1 MDTPFRTY
9 TQQVTS
15 HLRHVTPQEKATLQ
29 EELEAHL
36 EDHTEALLAAG
47 WTQEQAQ
54 HHALA
59 AMGDPKAIG
68 TALNQVYP
76 LRWLV
81 LSRAALVLIILFALI
96 LLLNLPTWFL
106 CCYNSLTARWDALH
120 SPNHVRQSNTQVED
134 MTPLDTTLCLPNGD
148 ILSLFA
154 VLLVPQADGTYE
166 AQISGT
172 AYNRNPFRTPY
183 YSRLEYAVNGGAPI
197 EPLRGTS
204 SSVGALYWAESIR
217 GLKPGDTLRVQTVSP
232 GFHVSAQVPLPWK
245 EVSGP

>member
-15 HLRHVTPQEKATLQ
+15 HLRHATRQEKVDLQ
-29 EELEAHL
+29 AELEAHL
-36 EDHTEALLAAG
+36 EDHTQALLAAG
-47 WTQEQAQ
+47 WAQEQAQ

-68 TALNQVYP
+68 SALNQAYP
-76 LRWLV
+76 FRWLA
-81 LSRAALVLIILFALI
+81 LSRAALVLILLFALV
-96 LLLNLPTWFL
+96 LLPNLPIWFL
-106 CCYNSLTARWDALH
+106 CCWNSLTARWDALH

-134 MTPLDTTLCLPNGD
+134 MIPLDTTLCLPNGD

-172 AYNRNPFRTPY
+172 AYHRNPFRTPY
-183 YSRLEYAVNGGAPI
+183 YSRLEYAINGGVPTESRKAF
-197 EPLRGTS
+197 S
-204 SSVGALYWAESIR
+204 SSAGAFYWSDSVR
-217 GLKPGDTLRVQTVSP
+217 GLEPGDTLRVQTVSP
-232 GFHVSAQVPLPWK
+232 GLHVSAQVPLPWK
-245 EVSGP
+245 AVSGP